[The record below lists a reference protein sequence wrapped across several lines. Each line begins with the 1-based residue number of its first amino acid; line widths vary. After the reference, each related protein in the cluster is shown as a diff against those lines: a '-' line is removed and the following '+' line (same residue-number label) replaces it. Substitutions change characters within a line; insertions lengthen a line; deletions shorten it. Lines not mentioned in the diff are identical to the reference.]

1 MTEASTH
8 YLRKHDNISL
18 FPQDRCI
25 HHFVEE
31 QALVRANA
39 VALIDRCKTYTY
51 EKVNQRANQ
60 VARYIHSLNLPEES
74 IIAVMFDRSAE
85 MIYSMLGVLK
95 AGHAF
100 LPIDPDYPSER
111 INYVL
116 ADSQAAL
123 LITHSYYVNTIDV
136 ALERIVLL
144 DKEINLISSH
154 ATHNLNLTLSS
165 RKAFIIYT
173 SGSTGKPKGVLN
185 EHRSLCNLNQAK
197 RQTCYVHE
205 KTVLLQAASIG
216 FDAAVWEWTSALMG
230 GGQLV
235 LESKV
240 NLLPGPALVETLRR
254 HKVTILMMCPTALIV
269 FQLLI
274 LTAWKSSSMV
284 VRPAIVI

>member
-95 AGHAF
+95 ARYF
-100 LPIDPDYPSER
+100 FCLLTQI
-111 INYVL
+111 IL
-116 ADSQAAL
+116 A
-123 LITHSYYVNTIDV
+123 
-136 ALERIVLL
+136 
-144 DKEINLISSH
+144 
-154 ATHNLNLTLSS
+154 
-165 RKAFIIYT
+165 
-173 SGSTGKPKGVLN
+173 
-185 EHRSLCNLNQAK
+185 
-197 RQTCYVHE
+197 
-205 KTVLLQAASIG
+205 
-216 FDAAVWEWTSALMG
+216 SALIMFWPIAK
-230 GGQLV
+230 QPYL
-235 LESKV
+235 S
-240 NLLPGPALVETLRR
+240 
-254 HKVTILMMCPTALIV
+254 
-269 FQLLI
+269 
-274 LTAWKSSSMV
+274 LTHTM
-284 VRPAIVI
+284 